1 MALGMV
7 AVTTLM
13 LAGGAWL
20 VWVRR
25 RWMIVVVEGPSMSPT
40 LVAGDRIRAS
50 RVPPSTVQKG
60 DIVVARSPGDQR
72 LIVKRI
78 AAAPGDPSPLCAG
91 FGLIPH
97 GSTVPAGQYLLLGD
111 NAADSNDSRIFGY
124 VPAANIVG
132 VLAASASLS
141 QMRRHRQLGG
151 P

>member
-1 MALGMV
+1 MAFGMV
-7 AVTTLM
+7 AVTALV
-13 LAGGAWL
+13 LGGGALLAWA
-20 VWVRR
+20 RR

-50 RVPPSTVQKG
+50 RVPPGTVQKG
-60 DIVVARSPGDQR
+60 DIVVARAPGDQR
-72 LIVKRI
+72 LVVKRI
-78 AAAPGDPSPLCAG
+78 AAAPGDPSPFA
-91 FGLIPH
+91 H

-132 VLAASASLS
+132 VLVEASASLS
-141 QMRRHRQLGG
+141 QMRRHRQLGR